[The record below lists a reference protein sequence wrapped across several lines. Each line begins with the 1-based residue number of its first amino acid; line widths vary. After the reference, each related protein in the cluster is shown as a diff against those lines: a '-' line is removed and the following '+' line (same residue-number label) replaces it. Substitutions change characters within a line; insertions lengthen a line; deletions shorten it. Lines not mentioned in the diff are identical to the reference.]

1 MPPAFNLSQ
10 DQTLQFNLIANFLAR
25 KIKENNKYFFNSCSA
40 SIWLSPSTHTYRLF
54 CFFKERCR
62 SLRFVSVAALSAE
75 EANYTA
81 LPYPR
86 QHFVRRKV
94 QILLKFRPAAR

>member
-1 MPPAFNLSQ
+1 AFNLSQ

-25 KIKENNKYFFNSCSA
+25 KIKEINKYFFFLQCKYLAFAKHSH
-40 SIWLSPSTHTYRLF
+40 LSVIL
-54 CFFKERCR
+54 FFKERCR

-81 LPYPR
+81 TIYPR

-94 QILLKFRPAAR
+94 RYFAQNNASI

>member
-25 KIKENNKYFFNSCSA
+25 KIKEINKYFFFLQCKYLAFAKYSH
-40 SIWLSPSTHTYRLF
+40 LSVIL
-54 CFFKERCR
+54 FFKERCR

-81 LPYPR
+81 APCPR

-94 QILLKFRPAAR
+94 QILAKHRLSSG